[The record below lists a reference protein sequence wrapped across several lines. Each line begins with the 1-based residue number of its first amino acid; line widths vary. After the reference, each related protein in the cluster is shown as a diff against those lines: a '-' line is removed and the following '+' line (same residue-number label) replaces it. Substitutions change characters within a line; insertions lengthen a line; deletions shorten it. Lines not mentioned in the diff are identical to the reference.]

1 MESLKASKLH
11 CLHMFNLQ
19 LSLNCLC
26 CSYPYEAR
34 NKNSGRLLI
43 RIDTMHGPSY
53 KEKCKINKK
62 ILSRTFCF
70 LNTCMYLF
78 SVNWAPNTS
87 RMTNPPLS
95 PPPPHVS
102 SHPGKNLHLHAKLF
116 ILPDTT
122 VHVYT
127 CR

>member
-11 CLHMFNLQ
+11 CHHMFNLQ
-19 LSLNCLC
+19 LSLYSLC
-26 CSYPYEAR
+26 CSHPYKAR

-43 RIDTMHGPSY
+43 RTDTMHGPSY

-95 PPPPHVS
+95 PSPTCLIS
-102 SHPGKNLHLHAKLF
+102 SGENLHLHAKLF
-116 ILPDTT
+116 ILSDTT

-127 CR
+127 CG